1 MVHETTNDPRNEP
14 TSTAKKSVENLP
26 SSTESA
32 DNNFVSSDV
41 DNCTVILED
50 LKRRMIK
57 KYRNN
62 LRITITKRLLIVRDS
77 IVKKIEPY
85 KMKKST
91 KYVTTVKSIPGAT
104 TEGMSHHVKGC
115 MVDFALISCSNTTV
129 QMI

>member
-1 MVHETTNDPRNEP
+1 MKLPTILET
-14 TSTAKKSVENLP
+14 SLP
-26 SSTESA
+26 V

-50 LKRRMIK
+50 LKRRMIQ

-115 MVDFALISCSNTTV
+115 MVDFVLISCSNTTV